1 MIVPQAF
8 AMLFARTLDLF
19 REPDAKEDQKLQFRA
34 LVGLLRIDTVTLA
47 ADAGRLLV
55 NGTPTVGT
63 ACATLVQR
71 LELHAVEQITI
82 PADPPPRQ
90 VFELLKALADQPGQ
104 DDLRTRLKASGV
116 ERITVV
122 PARSGRPSA
131 AAGPDVAPVP
141 KLDLGADG
149 ILRSDEDSSSVPL
162 ARVPVVSDEVKAV
175 PVAADVRASA
185 PSAATSRSTRD
196 LLAELLA
203 NPKGPHAGDLLAV
216 LGRQLEAAMR
226 ANRVEQA
233 LEIVAG
239 IVRAEQQ
246 VGEGDESRR
255 RQYSIALKRIYTKR
269 LLGRIAKLAGT
280 PDLREYALLALQ
292 RAGADGVEILLDL
305 LVAAPTIEERRG
317 IFTAL
322 TQIKEGTDQLVHML
336 GHNEWF
342 VVRNIAELAGELALE
357 EAVPALARQLDHPDE
372 RVRMAIALALAKI
385 GSRAAADP
393 LRRALKDPSPTVRIQ
408 AALGVGGHRSNA
420 LAMPLVVAMG
430 EEGDEAVE
438 RELMLA
444 LGRIGSPDA
453 VQALIKFAQPGGKLF
468 GRKSTALRV
477 TAVEALRLAATPAA
491 VGTLEGLA
499 ADGDRPV
506 RAAAQAALA
515 DLKEK

>member
-8 AMLFARTLDLF
+8 AVLFGRTLDLF
-19 REPDAKEDQKLQFRA
+19 RDPDAKEDQKLQFRA
-34 LVGLLRIDTVTLA
+34 LLGLLRSDAVTLA
-47 ADAGRLLV
+47 ADAGRMLV
-55 NGTPTVGT
+55 NGTPIAGG
-63 ACATLVQR
+63 ACAGLVQR
-71 LELHAVEQITI
+71 LDLHAVAQITI

-90 VFELLKALADQPGQ
+90 VFELLKALAGQPGQ
-104 DDLRTRLKASGV
+104 DDLQTRLKASGV
-116 ERITVV
+116 ERIAVTVQT
-122 PARSGRPSA
+122 PSGRPPG
-131 AAGPDVAPVP
+131 AGVPDLAPAP
-141 KLDLGADG
+141 KIDLGADG
-149 ILRSDEDSSSVPL
+149 ILRSDEDGSSVPL
-162 ARVPVVSDEVKAV
+162 ARLPVISDEAEAA

-185 PSAATSRSTRD
+185 PAAATSRSTRD

-203 NPKGPHAGDLLAV
+203 SPKGPQAGDLLAV
-216 LGRQLEAAMR
+216 LGRQLETAMR
-226 ANRVEQA
+226 ANRLEQV

-239 IVRAEQQ
+239 VVRAEQQ
-246 VGEGDESRR
+246 VGEESRG
-255 RQYSIALKRIYTKR
+255 RQYSIALKRMYTKK
-269 LLGRIAKLAGT
+269 LLGGIARLAGNA
-280 PDLREYALLALQ
+280 DLREDALLALQ

-305 LVAAPTIEERRG
+305 LVAAPTVDERRG

-342 VVRNIAELAGELALE
+342 VVRNIAELAGELALD

-393 LRRALKDPSPTVRIQ
+393 LRRALKDPSPAVRIQ

-430 EEGDEAVE
+430 EEEDEAVE
-438 RELMLA
+438 QELMLA

-468 GRKSTALRV
+468 GRKPTALRV

-499 ADGDRPV
+499 ADADRPV
-506 RAAAQAALA
+506 RAAAEAALA
-515 DLKEK
+515 DLKRK